1 MTENKEH
8 DKLFADLDA
17 LNEQHIEVGLAAG
30 VWKVQVRA
38 LVQHYLYDLKLKRVE
53 AAADRLTEM
62 EKAMRLAVG
71 EAIKAKTRASA
82 ALIIAVGAMVA
93 AMAGALIAFLA
104 LRKYGCQPPWSPGQH
119 SSTTPIWAAIA
130 RALPRDSYAMRLTSV
145 THGKIALTNITE
157 FLAIGVLSQGSLR
170 ERVL

>member
-53 AAADRLTEM
+53 AAADRLL
-62 EKAMRLAVG
+62 KWRRRCGWQLV
-71 EAIKAKTRASA
+71 K
-82 ALIIAVGAMVA
+82 
-93 AMAGALIAFLA
+93 
-104 LRKYGCQPPWSPGQH
+104 
-119 SSTTPIWAAIA
+119 
-130 RALPRDSYAMRLTSV
+130 
-145 THGKIALTNITE
+145 
-157 FLAIGVLSQGSLR
+157 LSKRRR
-170 ERVL
+170 ERVRP

>member
-17 LNEQHIEVGLAAG
+17 LTEQQIEVGLAAG
-30 VWKVQVRA
+30 VWNEQVRP

-130 RALPRDSYAMRLTSV
+130 RALPKHNSRERRSTAMTMPG
-145 THGKIALTNITE
+145 TGTT
-157 FLAIGVLSQGSLR
+157 LR
-170 ERVL
+170 EPAPSMTTTALQYRE

>member
-1 MTENKEH
+1 MTENKDH

-17 LNEQHIEVGLAAG
+17 LSEQQIEVGLAAG
-30 VWKVQVRA
+30 VWNEQVRP

-82 ALIIAVGAMVA
+82 ALIIAVGAMLA
-93 AMAGALIAFLA
+93 AMAAAS
-104 LRKYGCQPPWSPGQH
+104 SP
-119 SSTTPIWAAIA
+119 SSLCGNTASNRLGDWRLSAA
-130 RALPRDSYAMRLTSV
+130 RPGEVRPDLF
-145 THGKIALTNITE
+145 G
-157 FLAIGVLSQGSLR
+157 
-170 ERVL
+170 

>member
-17 LNEQHIEVGLAAG
+17 LTEQQIEVGLAAD
-30 VWKVQVRA
+30 VWNERVRP

-62 EKAMRLAVG
+62 EKAVRLAVG
-71 EAIKAKTRASA
+71 EAIKARTRANE
-82 ALIIAVGAMVA
+82 ALIIGVGAMLA

-104 LRKYGCQPPWSPGQH
+104 LRKYGFQPPW
-119 SSTTPIWAAIA
+119 
-130 RALPRDSYAMRLTSV
+130 
-145 THGKIALTNITE
+145 
-157 FLAIGVLSQGSLR
+157 
-170 ERVL
+170 

>member
-17 LNEQHIEVGLAAG
+17 LTEQQIEVGLAAD
-30 VWKVQVRA
+30 VWNERVRP

-62 EKAMRLAVG
+62 EKTVRLAVG
-71 EAIKAKTRASA
+71 EAIKAKTRANE
-82 ALIIAVGAMVA
+82 ALIIGVGAMLA

-104 LRKYGCQPPWSPGQH
+104 LRKYGFQPPW
-119 SSTTPIWAAIA
+119 
-130 RALPRDSYAMRLTSV
+130 R
-145 THGKIALTNITE
+145 
-157 FLAIGVLSQGSLR
+157 
-170 ERVL
+170 

>member
-17 LNEQHIEVGLAAG
+17 LTEQQIEVGLAAD
-30 VWKVQVRA
+30 VWNERVRP

-62 EKAMRLAVG
+62 EKAVRLAVG

-93 AMAGALIAFLA
+93 AMAGAFIPFLLCGDTVSSHLGDGLASLGIATA
-104 LRKYGCQPPWSPGQH
+104 GGC
-119 SSTTPIWAAIA
+119 
-130 RALPRDSYAMRLTSV
+130 RL
-145 THGKIALTNITE
+145 H
-157 FLAIGVLSQGSLR
+157 R
-170 ERVL
+170 

>member
-1 MTENKEH
+1 
-8 DKLFADLDA
+8 
-17 LNEQHIEVGLAAG
+17 VGLAAG
-30 VWKVQVRA
+30 VWKVQVRP

-104 LRKYGCQPPWSPGQH
+104 LRKYGLQPQ
-119 SSTTPIWAAIA
+119 
-130 RALPRDSYAMRLTSV
+130 
-145 THGKIALTNITE
+145 
-157 FLAIGVLSQGSLR
+157 LR
-170 ERVL
+170 

>member
-17 LNEQHIEVGLAAG
+17 LTEQQIEVGLAAD
-30 VWKVQVRA
+30 VWNERVRP

-62 EKAMRLAVG
+62 EKAVRLAVG
-71 EAIKAKTRASA
+71 EAIKAKTRANE
-82 ALIIAVGAMVA
+82 ALIIGIGAMLA

-104 LRKYGCQPPWSPGQH
+104 LRKYGFQPPW
-119 SSTTPIWAAIA
+119 
-130 RALPRDSYAMRLTSV
+130 
-145 THGKIALTNITE
+145 
-157 FLAIGVLSQGSLR
+157 
-170 ERVL
+170 

>member
-17 LNEQHIEVGLAAG
+17 LTEQQIEVGLAAD
-30 VWKVQVRA
+30 VWNERVRP

-62 EKAMRLAVG
+62 EKAVKLAVS
-71 EAIKAKTRASA
+71 EAIKAKTRANE
-82 ALIIAVGAMVA
+82 ALIIGVGAMVA

-104 LRKYGCQPPWSPGQH
+104 LRKYGFQPPW
-119 SSTTPIWAAIA
+119 
-130 RALPRDSYAMRLTSV
+130 
-145 THGKIALTNITE
+145 
-157 FLAIGVLSQGSLR
+157 
-170 ERVL
+170 